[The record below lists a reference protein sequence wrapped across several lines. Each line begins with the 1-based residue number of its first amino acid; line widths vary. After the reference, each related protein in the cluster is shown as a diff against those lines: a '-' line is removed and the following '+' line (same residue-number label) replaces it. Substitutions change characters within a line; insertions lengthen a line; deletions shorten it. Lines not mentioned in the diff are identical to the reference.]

1 MSDKQKATQENQRVP
16 FDLSSCMAMMEEMM
30 GKQEGGCGC
39 TEVMSQMMGQ
49 GDCASMMSQMMA
61 SCCGA
66 QEETEDESTATDTI

>member
-1 MSDKQKATQENQRVP
+1 
-16 FDLSSCMAMMEEMM
+16 MAMMEEMM